1 MRVTAVNPLLGFDF
15 CDDDQVKDGRNNN
28 MIIIGRQVIRSS
40 QDFGKKFVMVVVIAK
55 NICMYI
61 HILSRFLAAHC
72 WGMKMVK
79 MDLLLLFKKDIQVL
93 LLLPHFFV
101 T

>member
-61 HILSRFLAAHC
+61 YSQDFWLRIV
-72 WGMKMVK
+72 GG
-79 MDLLLLFKKDIQVL
+79 
-93 LLLPHFFV
+93 
-101 T
+101 